1 MKTRA
6 SVVFLLVLALCM
18 VRLPARSAPPQLAL
32 PTVAPEGNWLVNPGF
47 EGEFTFRHDP
57 YTGLWAGEL
66 GVAEGWE
73 LWYDNLQECPPYDPG
88 CNPLSYNR
96 RPEYK
101 GEVDTARVR
110 SGHKAQKFFTSW
122 GTHTAGF
129 FQRVEV
135 PPDSW
140 VRFSIW
146 VWVWSSQLDNPEH
159 SFLPGQ
165 YGVSV
170 GIDPTGGEDWRATT
184 IQWSRPITVADRWL
198 QLQVEAY
205 TASGRVSV
213 WTRGAPY
220 WPVKHNDS
228 YWDDAA
234 LVVLEGAPEP
244 TPTPTSTPT
253 PYPTPQ
259 PTPTGYE
266 PSPCWRW
273 SLWAAEDFATG
284 LTLPWGQDPATGSI
298 ALGEGALW
306 LRNGPAPS
314 EAFPLVWAAWPW
326 PPKGDLC
333 LTLRFAFSAH
343 TAYGTTIGVGSAAYD
358 GYRTLA
364 GSPDPYGIEDILS
377 IHQRKGGD
385 EAGEFRIALL
395 SQTVWMGTPG
405 DSGWHQVQL
414 ELREYTYILTVDGT
428 EVGRAFSQL
437 RPRSFYLGNPVI
449 VWTPGLWT
457 ELALDDLRIQV
468 CRGELMLPLI
478 LRPGA

>member
-1 MKTRA
+1 MKSRA
-6 SVVFLLVLALCM
+6 AVLCLLALALLAQ
-18 VRLPARSAPPQLAL
+18 LPAHAVPRQQVF

-73 LWYDNLQECPPYDPG
+73 LWYDNNQECPPYDPG

-101 GEVDTARVR
+101 GEVDTPRVR
-110 SGHKAQKFFTSW
+110 SGRKAQKFFTSW

-129 FQRVEV
+129 FQQVEV
-135 PPDSW
+135 PPESW

-146 VWVWSSQLDNPEH
+146 VWVWSSQLDNPKY

-170 GIDPTGGEDWRATT
+170 GIDPTGGQDWRANT
-184 IQWSRPITVADRWL
+184 IQWSRPITVADRWVP
-198 QLQVEAY
+198 LQVEAY

-234 LVVLEGAPEP
+234 LEVLASPPEP
-244 TPTPTSTPT
+244 TSTATATPT

-259 PTPTGYE
+259 PTPTGYL

-273 SLWAAEDFATG
+273 SLTAAEDFSSG
-284 LTLPWGQDPATGSI
+284 LTLPWGQDSAAGSI
-298 ALGEGALW
+298 AVRDGALW
-306 LRNGPAPS
+306 LQNGAAPY
-314 EAFPLVWAAWPW
+314 EAFPLVWSAWEW
-326 PPKGDLC
+326 PQEGDLR
-333 LTLRFAFSAH
+333 LSFRFAFAAH
-343 TAYGTTIGVGSAAYD
+343 TAYGTTVGVGSAPYD

-385 EAGEFRIALL
+385 EIGEFRISLL
-395 SQTVWMGTPG
+395 GWVVWTGTPG
-405 DSGWHQVQL
+405 DEAWHAVQL
-414 ELREYTYILTVDGT
+414 ELRGQTYILSVDGA
-428 EVGRAFSQL
+428 EVGRVVSFW
-437 RPRSFYLGNPVI
+437 RPQSLFLGNPVI

-457 ELALDDLRIQV
+457 ELCLDDLV
-468 CRGELMLPLI
+468 LETCRGTLLLPLI
-478 LRPGA
+478 LR